1 MTTSA
6 PAPAANYETV
16 HTIQRDRWGRPLV
29 IPPEGGKPV
38 AYTRATTY
46 VDCIEDRYEL
56 GQWEKRMVAR
66 GLSIRPDLLLRVNSL
81 GPTPDK
87 YLESAAYKAWKED
100 MDGLTKDAKEAAK
113 AAEGAN
119 IGTALHALT
128 ERIDRGQKVEDV
140 PREYRGHLENYRQAT
155 ATFTAVEI
163 ERFMVNDDLQVGGT
177 PDRILK
183 IDNYDQLIIGD
194 IKTGSI
200 EYGMGKIAMQLAM
213 YAHSDLYNPAT
224 GQRSQYGGIDRRRG
238 LIIAL
243 DARTG
248 ECRLRWVDLE
258 AGWEA
263 IQLCTQVRAWR
274 ARKNLD
280 TPYEQQ
286 LWPAHTRNPPPL
298 KEPPNVNQQAA
309 DTELAVF
316 RAITYAET
324 ETELVKIWEKFQRMW
339 TPEMTQRAA
348 ARKQQLRQLATNGAT
363 K

>member
-6 PAPAANYETV
+6 PAATYETV
-16 HTIQRDRWGRPLV
+16 HTIGRDRWGRPLV
-29 IPPEGGKPV
+29 IPPGGGKPI
-38 AYTRATTY
+38 AYTRCTTY
-46 VDCIEDRYEL
+46 VSCLEDTYNL
-56 GQWEKRMVAR
+56 GKWQMRMVAR
-66 GLSIRPDLLLRVNSL
+66 GLSIREDLLLRVNSL
-81 GPTPDK
+81 GPQPDK
-87 YLESAAYKAWKED
+87 DDPTYTGWRDD
-100 MDGLTKDAKEAAK
+100 MDRLTDQAVEAAK
-113 AAEGAN
+113 ASAGAN

-128 ERIDRGQKVEDV
+128 ERIDRGQRVEDV
-140 PREYRGHLENYRQAT
+140 PREYQKHLKAYRDAT

-163 ERFMVNDDLQVGGT
+163 ERFMVNDHLQVGGT

-183 IDNYDQLIIGD
+183 IDNHDQLIIGD
-194 IKTGSI
+194 IKTGSVD
-200 EYGMGKIAMQLAM
+200 YGMGKIAMQLAM
-213 YAHSDLYNPAT
+213 YAHSDLYNPEA
-224 GQRSQYGGIDRRRG
+224 GERSRPYNIDQRRG

-243 DARTG
+243 DAGTG
-248 ECRLRWVDLE
+248 ECQLHWVDLE

-324 ETELVKIWEKFQRMW
+324 ETELVKIWEKFQSMW
-339 TPEMTQRAA
+339 TPEMTTRAA
-348 ARKQQLRQLATNGAT
+348 ARKQLLRQLSTNGVT
-363 K
+363 T